1 VGVQIFEMKIVWDE
15 PKRLANLDKHGLDFR
30 EFEDGFSWEACLVFP
45 ARPSQTGRARHQM
58 IGALNGELVV
68 VAVVSP
74 LGSEALS
81 LVSLRP
87 ASTKERRLYEQN
99 I

>member
-1 VGVQIFEMKIVWDE
+1 MKIVWDE

-30 EFEDGFSWEACLVFP
+30 GFEEGFSWETCLVFP

-58 IGALNGELVV
+58 IGELKGELVV

-74 LGSEALS
+74 LGFEALS
-81 LVSLRP
+81 VVSLRP
-87 ASTKERRLYEQN
+87 ASGKERRLYEQN
-99 I
+99 S